1 MLSPYQIKRKSL
13 CNDTP
18 KKVRWVGDGTHR
30 PKRFFVS
37 ALQLMPIAGQAPRK
51 IFRLRELKETPLKYF
66 FDLGKNPQAAALF
79 CVFKVHRLKGGLC
92 KEARIQC
99 SF

>member
-1 MLSPYQIKRKSL
+1 
-13 CNDTP
+13 
-18 KKVRWVGDGTHR
+18 
-30 PKRFFVS
+30 
-37 ALQLMPIAGQAPRK
+37 
-51 IFRLRELKETPLKYF
+51 
-66 FDLGKNPQAAALF
+66 LF